1 MNLSIVI
8 PVYNEEKNLPELY
21 ERLEAALS
29 PLGHP
34 WDVTFV
40 DDGSRDK
47 SLEVLK
53 ALHSTNPDKVRV
65 VEFRRNHGQT
75 AAISAGI
82 DHSKGD
88 VVILMDA
95 DLQNDPADIP
105 ILLEKLDEGY
115 DVVSGWR
122 KDRQDNKLTR
132 NLPSHIANGLIS
144 RSTGVKLHDYG
155 CTLKAYRREIID
167 NVKLYG
173 EMHRFIPVY
182 AYEAGGKITEV
193 VVRHHPRKHG
203 KANYGLERTFKV
215 VLDLITVKFL
225 MAFSKKPIY
234 LFGGVGMS
242 LMLISLGLF
251 IWLAVRR
258 IVSEIPVLGSPWFQI
273 SIMMFIL
280 GFLAIL
286 LGLIAEIVMRTY
298 YESQDKKTY
307 TIKQVVEPEQS
318 SRMRKVA

>member
-21 ERLEAALS
+21 ERLETALS

-53 ALHSTNPDKVRV
+53 ALHSANPDKVRV

-105 ILLEKLDEGY
+105 LLLAKLDEGY

-122 KDRQDNKLTR
+122 KDRQDNKFTR

-144 RSTGVKLHDYG
+144 KSTGVKLHDYG

-173 EMHRFIPVY
+173 EMHRFIPIY

-242 LMLISLGLF
+242 LMLISIGLF

-258 IVSEIPVLGSPWFQI
+258 IVAEISVLGSPWFQI

-286 LGLIAEIVMRTY
+286 LGLIAEVVMRTY

-307 TIKQVVEPEQS
+307 TIKQVIEPEPTPKI
-318 SRMRKVA
+318 RIIA

>member
-1 MNLSIVI
+1 MDLSIVV
-8 PVYNEEKNLPELY
+8 PVYNEEKNLPELF
-21 ERLEAALS
+21 ERIQAALL
-29 PLGHP
+29 PLDHS

-40 DDGSRDK
+40 DDGSKDN
-47 SLEVLK
+47 SLEVLN
-53 ALHSTNPDKVRV
+53 ALQSAHPDKVRV
-65 VEFRRNHGQT
+65 VVFRRNYGQT

-82 DHSKGD
+82 DHSEGEI
-88 VVILMDA
+88 VILMDA

-105 ILLEKLDEGY
+105 LLLAKLDEGF

-122 KDRQDNKLTR
+122 KDRQDNALTR
-132 NLPSHIANGLIS
+132 NLPSHIANKLIS
-144 RSTGVKLHDYG
+144 SSTGVKLHDYG
-155 CTLKAYRREIID
+155 CTLKAYRREILD

-193 VVRHHPRKHG
+193 VVQHHPRKHG

-234 LFGGVGMS
+234 LFGGVGMA
-242 LMLISLGLF
+242 LMIVSLGLF
-251 IWLAVRR
+251 LWLAIRR
-258 IVSEIPVLGSPWFQI
+258 IVAQVSVLGSPWFQI
-273 SIMMFIL
+273 SVMMFIL

-286 LGLIAEIVMRTY
+286 LGLIADFVMRTY
-298 YESQDKKTY
+298 FESQDKKTY
-307 TIKQVVEPEQS
+307 TVKRVLSPTQKPE
-318 SRMRKVA
+318 